1 VSEWIC
7 GACGATIA
15 SVFHNCPASRTMR
28 VHPEA
33 ENFSTMSAGS
43 NAGPPKKRRA
53 QRRPGAGDT
62 E

>member
-1 VSEWIC
+1 MSEWVC

-33 ENFSTMSAGS
+33 ENFSAKGAGK
-43 NAGPPKKRRA
+43 AQAPKKRRPN
-53 QRRPGAGDT
+53 REAGDT